1 MGIFFPEG
9 IPMQAARAVIV
20 VVALMCSLSSLAAET
35 IEIPG
40 PPALR
45 YLLAPHV
52 ERILATSDIEIDIV
66 PVGTAQAMLD
76 LLDRKVSVAGVVM
89 TLPEAVAEA
98 RAAALSAG
106 RKLRIPD
113 TLVFHEVGRVER
125 GTKPVGFVTLGAP
138 SGELQKVLA
147 YFRSESAR
155 ALFAGR

>member
-1 MGIFFPEG
+1 
-9 IPMQAARAVIV
+9 MQAARAVIAILV
-20 VVALMCSLSSLAAET
+20 LMCSVASLAAET

-52 ERILATSDIEIDIV
+52 ERILATSGIEIDIA

-76 LLDRKVSVAGVVM
+76 LLEGKAKVAGVVM
-89 TLPEAVAEA
+89 TLPEAVAAAREA
-98 RAAALSAG
+98 ERSQG
-106 RKLRIPD
+106 RKLRIPE

-138 SGELQKVLA
+138 SGQLQKVLG
-147 YFRSESAR
+147 YFHSESGR